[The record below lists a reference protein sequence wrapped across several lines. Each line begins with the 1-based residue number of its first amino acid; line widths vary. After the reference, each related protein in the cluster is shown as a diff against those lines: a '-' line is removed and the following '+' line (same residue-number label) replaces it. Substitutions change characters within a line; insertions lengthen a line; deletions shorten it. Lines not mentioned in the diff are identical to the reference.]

1 MAQSIVKGASEIK
14 EMDLEGGGKI
24 RWLITHR
31 DGAKNFSMR
40 LITVPKGRSTPY
52 HSHDYEH
59 EIYVLEGRGEAEL
72 DSETVSVERDT
83 FLFIPGGVKHT
94 IVAKDFMKMV
104 CVVPIGA
111 AIKILG
117 P

>member
-1 MAQSIVKGASEIK
+1 MARSVVKRTSEV
-14 EMDLEGGGKI
+14 EELDLEGGGKI

-40 LITVPKGRSTPY
+40 LITIPHGKSTPN
-52 HSHDYEH
+52 HAHDYEH
-59 EIYVLEGRGEAEL
+59 EIFVIEGKGEAEL
-72 DSETVSVERDT
+72 NGEIISADSDS
-83 FLFIPGGVKHT
+83 FIFIPGGVKHT
-94 IVAKDFMKMV
+94 IRAKSDMKMI
-104 CVVPIGA
+104 CVIPVEA

>member
-1 MAQSIVKGASEIK
+1 MAQSIVKAAYKIEQL
-14 EMDLEGGGKI
+14 DLEGGGKI

-40 LITVPKGRSTPY
+40 LITVPKGKSTPN

-59 EIYVLEGRGEAEL
+59 EIFVLDGNGEATL
-72 DSETVSVERDT
+72 DAKTFRFKRDD
-83 FLFIPGGVKHT
+83 FLFIPGGVMHT
-94 IVAKDFMKMV
+94 MAALEDVRLI
-104 CVVPIGA
+104 CVVPISA
-111 AIKILG
+111 AMKILG

>member
-1 MAQSIVKGASEIK
+1 MARSIVKGASEIK

-31 DGAKNFSMR
+31 DGARNFSMR
-40 LITVPKGRSTPY
+40 LITVPKGQSTPY

-59 EIYVLEGRGEAEL
+59 EIYVLEGRGEAVL
-72 DSETVSVERDT
+72 DSETISVERDS

-94 IVAKDFMKMV
+94 IAAKDFMKMV
-104 CVVPIGA
+104 CVVPIEA